1 MANPKI
7 VHLNKTRIQCEN
19 HIDYLRRKKNIQTS
33 PPIGNAFRDYTIIP
47 RIEEEI
53 KENGYSHTS
62 ETFHNSEED
71 PEELQEFVTE
81 SPTLSPSEQEIH
93 EIDKDLIEESVVS
106 SFINSST
113 DYENQREVIKD
124 RVETRNRRIRENVMK
139 KNEAIDEIRNQKNEL
154 LKGKERR
161 DMILSILL
169 QIQQKGQQQS
179 NMIMHQIQQQ
189 QAFTNM
195 LLMKI
200 FNLKPET
207 QTERTYQEQ
216 RSEVREE

>member
-1 MANPKI
+1 
-7 VHLNKTRIQCEN
+7 
-19 HIDYLRRKKNIQTS
+19 
-33 PPIGNAFRDYTIIP
+33 
-47 RIEEEI
+47 
-53 KENGYSHTS
+53 
-62 ETFHNSEED
+62 
-71 PEELQEFVTE
+71 
-81 SPTLSPSEQEIH
+81 
-93 EIDKDLIEESVVS
+93 
-106 SFINSST
+106 
-113 DYENQREVIKD
+113 
-124 RVETRNRRIRENVMK
+124 VETRNRRIRENVMK

-161 DMILSILL
+161 DKILSTLL
-169 QIQQKGQQQS
+169 QIQQTGQQQS
-179 NMIMHQIQQQ
+179 NMIMQQIRKQ